1 MVISQSSNKSP
12 RDHPKWWNPNGFL
25 GICCSLVPSPWWAGL
40 TPLGARGPPEG
51 AICIE
56 WSCSKKYGFQK
67 WNNQQMCQTYP
78 NTIYHYHPK
87 RFWTP
92 LFFLPFPNP
101 ILEKPMNSSCFS
113 HQPKSS
119 DREGTARG
127 WRPPWI
133 LDHMS
138 CLFLG
143 CWPGSPGMNT
153 AILTQPRRLDGFF
166 VSVRDYM
173 TNHQSS
179 QITWSSFFWMGWRE
193 NLQKRPTCD
202 CENNGFLYINLP
214 LTLHKIS

>member
-1 MVISQSSNKSP
+1 M
-12 RDHPKWWNPNGFL
+12 
-25 GICCSLVPSPWWAGL
+25 
-40 TPLGARGPPEG
+40 
-51 AICIE
+51 
-56 WSCSKKYGFQK
+56 

-78 NTIYHYHPK
+78 NIIYHYHPK

-92 LFFLPFPNP
+92 LFKFSRFLIQSLRFPWIHHAFP
-101 ILEKPMNSSCFS
+101 
-113 HQPKSS
+113 PKSS

-202 CENNGFLYINLP
+202 CENHGFLYINLP

>member
-1 MVISQSSNKSP
+1 MDFLAFVVGIVSLPRLDELAWPLWEPGGRLKAQCALSDHVQKSMVFKSETTNKCAKHIQTPSIIIIQ
-12 RDHPKWWNPNGFL
+12 RD
-25 GICCSLVPSPWWAGL
+25 SGL
-40 TPLGARGPPEG
+40 P
-51 AICIE
+51 
-56 WSCSKKYGFQK
+56 Y
-67 WNNQQMCQTYP
+67 
-78 NTIYHYHPK
+78 
-87 RFWTP
+87 
-92 LFFLPFPNP
+92 FFLPLPNP

-143 CWPGSPGMNT
+143 CRPGSPGMNT
-153 AILTQPRRLDGFF
+153 AILTQPGRLDGFF
-166 VSVRDYM
+166 VSVRDYR

-202 CENNGFLYINLP
+202 CENHGFLYINLP